1 MEKLFEFTSLERERT
16 WERHM
21 TRFHHLELMSYL
33 SRLWNFNQTG
43 DLRVIPYK
51 VFKAFRV
58 YKQFLKTNWVSFK
71 NIATFDLIPRDDRPM
86 LALSPHRIPID
97 PETGKPILSADSSLA
112 YHYDAKM
119 GQVRS
124 YYIYCCIALI
134 TYLSY
139 SSIERTRMSVSRP

>member
-1 MEKLFEFTSLERERT
+1 LWDFTSLERERT

-21 TRFHHLELMSYL
+21 TRFQHLELMSYL

-43 DLRVIPYK
+43 DLRMIPYRA
-51 VFKAFRV
+51 FKAFGV
-58 YKQFLKTNWVSFK
+58 YKPFLKTNWVSFK
-71 NIATFDLIPRDDRPM
+71 NIATFDFIPRVDRPM

-97 PETGKPILSADSSLA
+97 QETGKPIISADSSLA

-124 YYIYCCIALI
+124 HYTHCCGDSM
-134 TYLSY
+134 THLSY
-139 SSIERTRMSVSRP
+139 SSIERM